1 MNGNF
6 RKPEFVKRYE
16 YTYFDLETPLN
27 AIVADNA
34 RQTKDN
40 YRFVVDNSSEAN
52 PIDWYNAYLE
62 VDFQLVTLADST
74 AGIVGG
80 DIDNDN
86 KVCTTTNGHTFIK
99 EIQVECNGISVYTN
113 MKANE
118 SSNALTLLKYTKSY
132 ADSVGQDQFFYVDT
146 STGTT
151 EARPAIDHAATYNA
165 GFAQRKKLTD
175 AANVN
180 KISIPLNQYSYFA
193 AFKNQIHPNIKTN
206 ILIKLEDDNN
216 IIFRKAAAPNSKVII
231 TKMRLWCPKIIFNG
245 LGMKEYT
252 EKYLKPKKWTYLK
265 EHHEIIQTTAVNSYF
280 RISTG
285 IRRPR
290 HVLLWV
296 VNTTKYSN
304 QQENIFKFDTFAV
317 GTANRYFTKAQLEV
331 NNSIYYPQLEMTSD
345 EESRL
350 YRALLSFN
358 SAYNDF
364 LSGPL
369 ITRDNFKKIFGM
381 LYFDLRNQEEDVKD
395 SVVSLTFR
403 YELNGAPG
411 AGYTL
416 NALVLHEKE
425 IELYTAS
432 GKLLIKA

>member
-1 MNGNF
+1 MVEKF

-16 YTYFDLETPLN
+16 YTYYDLETPLN
-27 AIVADNA
+27 SDVANNA
-34 RQTKDN
+34 RQVKGE
-40 YRFVVDNSSEAN
+40 YRFEVDNSSEAN

-62 VDFQLVTLADST
+62 VDFKLVTTADSDV
-74 AGIVGG
+74 GITRVANGG
-80 DIDNDN
+80 DRDA
-86 KVCTTTNGHTFIK
+86 TTTNGHTFIK
-99 EIQVECNGISVYTN
+99 DIQVECNGVSVYSN
-113 MKANE
+113 LRANE
-118 SSNALTLLKYTKSY
+118 SSNVLALLKYTKSY
-132 ADSVGQDQFFYVDT
+132 ADSVGKDQLFYVDT

-151 EARPAIDHAATYNA
+151 EGRPTEVATYNE
-165 GFAQRKKLTD
+165 GFAKRKIQKD
-175 AANVN
+175 AARVN
-180 KISIPLNQYSYFA
+180 KISIPLNLYSYFA
-193 AFKNQIHPNIKTN
+193 AFKNQLHPNIKTKIIIN
-206 ILIKLEDDNN
+206 LENDNN
-216 IIFRKAAAPNSKVII
+216 IIFRNNAAPDSKII
-231 TKMRLWCPKIIFNG
+231 VTKLRLWCPKIIFNG

-252 EKYLKPKKWTYLK
+252 EKYFKPKKWTYLK
-265 EHHEIIQTTAVNSYF
+265 EHHEIIQTQAANSYF

-296 VNTTKYSN
+296 VPTASYHSQTH
-304 QQENIFKFDTFAV
+304 NIFTFKTFSIGANNLKFS
-317 GTANRYFTKAQLEV
+317 RAQLEV

-350 YRALLSFN
+350 YRPLLSFN

-369 ITRDNFKKIFGM
+369 INRVNFRDLFGM
-381 LYFDLRNQEEDVKD
+381 IYFDLRNQEEDIKD

-403 YELNGAPG
+403 YELGGQNNTNF
-411 AGYTL
+411 TL

-432 GKLLIKA
+432 GKRLIKA

>member
-62 VDFQLVTLADST
+62 VDFKLVTLADST
-74 AGIVGG
+74 AGITAGT
-80 DIDNDN
+80 DNAN
-86 KVCTTTNGHTFIK
+86 KFCTTTNGHTFIK
-99 EIQVECNGISVYTN
+99 EIQVECNGESVYTN
-113 MKANE
+113 IKANE
-118 SSNALTLLKYTKSY
+118 ASNALTLLKYTKSY
-132 ADSVGQDQFFYVDT
+132 ADSVGKDQFFYVDT
-146 STGTT
+146 STGTAEPRRD
-151 EARPAIDHAATYNA
+151 EALYNE
-165 GFAQRKKLTD
+165 GFGKRKILTD

-193 AFKNQIHPNIKTN
+193 AFKNQLHPNIKTN
-206 ILIKLEDDNN
+206 ILIRLENDNN
-216 IIFRKAAAPNSKVII
+216 IIFRNAAAPDSKVIVS
-231 TKMRLWCPKIIFNG
+231 KMRLWCPKIIFNG

-252 EKYLKPKKWTYLK
+252 EKYLKPKKWIYLK
-265 EHHEIIQTTAVNSYF
+265 EHQESIQTTAINSFF
-280 RISTG
+280 RIATG

-290 HVLLWV
+290 HVFLWV
-296 VNTTKYSN
+296 VPTASYSN
-304 QQENIFKFDTFAV
+304 QEHNIFTFETFSI
-317 GTANRYFTKAQLEV
+317 GANQRYFAKAQLEV
-331 NNSIYYPQLEMTSD
+331 NNSIYYPQLEMTSQ

-358 SAYNDF
+358 SGYNDF

-369 ITRDNFKKIFGM
+369 IDRENFKKLFGII
-381 LYFDLRNQEEDVKD
+381 YFDLRNQEEDVKD

-403 YELNGAPG
+403 YELNGANRLHIERFG
-411 AGYTL
+411 AP
-416 NALVLHEKE
+416 
-425 IELYTAS
+425 
-432 GKLLIKA
+432 

>member
-6 RKPEFVKRYE
+6 RKPEYVKRYE

-27 AIVADNA
+27 AIVANNA

-62 VDFQLVTLADST
+62 VDFQLVKLADGAGIT
-74 AGIVGG
+74 AGL
-80 DIDNDN
+80 NDN
-86 KVCTTTNGHTFIK
+86 GQPDATTTNGHTFIK
-99 EIQVECNGISVYTN
+99 EIQVECNGVSVYTN

-118 SSNALTLLKYTKSY
+118 SSNALALLKYTKSY
-132 ADSVGQDQFFYVDT
+132 ADSVGPDQFFYPDT
-146 STGTT
+146 STGAAEPRPT
-151 EARPAIDHAATYNA
+151 EVATYNA
-165 GFAQRKKLTD
+165 GFATRKKLTD

-180 KISIPLNQYSYFA
+180 KISIPLNLYSYFA
-193 AFKNQIHPNIKTN
+193 AFKNQLHPNIKTN
-206 ILIKLEDDNN
+206 ILIKLEDDAN
-216 IIFRKAAAPNSKVII
+216 IIFRKAAAPDSKVIV
-231 TKMRLWCPKIIFNG
+231 TKLRLWCPKIIFNG

-296 VNTTKYSN
+296 VNNAKYSN
-304 QQENIFKFDTFAV
+304 QEGNIFSFNTFAV

-411 AGYTL
+411 AAYTL

>member
-16 YTYFDLETPLN
+16 YTYYDLETPLN
-27 AIVADNA
+27 AVVPNAA
-34 RQTKDN
+34 RQVKGE
-40 YRFVVDNSSEAN
+40 YRFNVDNSSEAK

-62 VDFQLVTLADST
+62 VDFRLVTLADSAVGIT
-74 AGIVGG
+74 AGPNNGNQ
-80 DIDNDN
+80 DA
-86 KVCTTTNGHTFIK
+86 TTTNAHTFIR

-113 MKANE
+113 MRANE
-118 SSNALTLLKYTKSY
+118 SSNALALLKYTKSY
-132 ADSVGQDQFFYVDT
+132 ADSIGQDQLFYVDT

-151 EARPAIDHAATYNA
+151 EGRPAQPLYNE
-165 GFAQRKKLTD
+165 GFAKRKIQTD
-175 AANVN
+175 AAAVN
-180 KISIPLNQYSYFA
+180 KISIPLNLYSYFA
-193 AFKNQIHPNIKTN
+193 AFKNQLHPNIKTKIIIN
-206 ILIKLEDDNN
+206 LENDNN
-216 IIFRKAAAPNSKVII
+216 IIFRKGAAPDSKVIV
-231 TKMRLWCPKIIFNG
+231 TKLRLWRPKIIFNG

-252 EKYLKPKKWTYLK
+252 EKYLKPKKWTYLR
-265 EHHEIIQTTAVNSYF
+265 EHHEITQTTAVNSYF
-280 RISTG
+280 RTSTG

-296 VNTTKYSN
+296 VPTASYNS
-304 QQENIFKFDTFAV
+304 QEHNIFTFDTFSIGAN
-317 GTANRYFTKAQLEV
+317 NRYFSKAQLEV

-358 SAYNDF
+358 SGYNDF

-369 ITRDNFKKIFGM
+369 ITRANFRNLFGM
-381 LYFDLRNQEEDVKD
+381 IYFDLRNQEEDVKD
-395 SVVSLTFR
+395 AVVSLTFR
-403 YELNGAPG
+403 YELNGDNPTN
-411 AGYTL
+411 YTL

>member
-6 RKPEFVKRYE
+6 RKPEYVKRYE
-16 YTYFDLETPLN
+16 YTYYDLETPLN
-27 AIVADNA
+27 AIVANNA
-34 RQTKDN
+34 RQIKDN

-62 VDFQLVTLADST
+62 VDFQLVQFANG
-74 AGIVGG
+74 AGIPGG
-80 DIDNDN
+80 NIDNVN
-86 KVCTTTNGHTFIK
+86 KLCTTTNGHTFIK
-99 EIQVECNGISVYTN
+99 DIQVECNGISVYTN
-113 MKANE
+113 TKANE

-132 ADSVGQDQFFYVDT
+132 ADSIGQDQFFYVDT
-146 STGTT
+146 GTGIA
-151 EARPAIDHAATYNA
+151 EARPNEDNSPYNE
-165 GFAQRKKLTD
+165 GFAKRKKLTD
-175 AANVN
+175 AAAVN
-180 KISIPLNQYSYFA
+180 KISIPLNLYSYFA
-193 AFKNQIHPNIKTN
+193 AFKNQLHPNIKTN
-206 ILIKLEDDNN
+206 ILIRLEDDAN
-216 IIFRKAAAPNSKVII
+216 IIFRHTNAPESKVIVS
-231 TKMRLWCPKIIFNG
+231 KLRLWCPKIIFNG

-252 EKYLKPKKWTYLK
+252 EKYLKPKKWTYLR
-265 EHHEIIQTTAVNSYF
+265 ENHEIIQTTAVNSYF

-296 VNTTKYSN
+296 VNNNQYSS
-304 QQENIFKFDTFAV
+304 QLGNIFTFDTFAI
-317 GTANRYFTKAQLEV
+317 GTNDRYFTKAQLEV
-331 NNSIYYPQLEMTSD
+331 NNSIYYPQLEMTAD
-345 EESRL
+345 EKSRL

-411 AGYTL
+411 AGYTV

>member
-16 YTYFDLETPLN
+16 YTYYDLETPLN
-27 AIVADNA
+27 AIVANNA
-34 RQTKDN
+34 RQVKGE
-40 YRFVVDNSSEAN
+40 YRFEVDNSSEAS

-62 VDFQLVTLADST
+62 VDFRLVTLADSAVGIT
-74 AGIVGG
+74 AGPNNGNQ
-80 DIDNDN
+80 DA
-86 KVCTTTNGHTFIK
+86 TTTNGLTFIK
-99 EIQVECNGISVYTN
+99 DIQVQCNGESVYKN
-113 MKANE
+113 LRANE
-118 SSNALTLLKYTKSY
+118 SANALALLKYTKSY
-132 ADSVGQDQFFYVDT
+132 ADSVGKDQFFYVDT

-151 EARPAIDHAATYNA
+151 EGRPAQPLYNE
-165 GFAQRKKLTD
+165 GFAKRKIQTD
-175 AANVN
+175 GAYVN
-180 KISIPLNQYSYFA
+180 KISIPLNLYSYFA
-193 AFKNQIHPNIKTN
+193 AFKNQLHPNIKTT
-206 ILIKLEDDNN
+206 IIISLENDNN
-216 IIFRKAAAPNSKVII
+216 IIFRKGAAPDSKVIV
-231 TKMRLWCPKIIFNG
+231 TKLRLWCPKIIFNG

-252 EKYLKPKKWTYLK
+252 EKYLKPKKWTYLR
-265 EHHEIIQTTAVNSYF
+265 EHHEITQTTAVNSYF

-296 VNTTKYSN
+296 VPTASYNS
-304 QQENIFKFDTFAV
+304 QEHNIFTFDTFSIGAN
-317 GTANRYFTKAQLEV
+317 NRYFSRAQLEV

-358 SAYNDF
+358 SGYNDF

-369 ITRDNFKKIFGM
+369 IDRANFRNLFGM
-381 LYFDLRNQEEDVKD
+381 IYFDLRNQEEDVKD
-395 SVVSLTFR
+395 AVVSLTFR
-403 YELNGAPG
+403 YELNGANPTN
-411 AGYTL
+411 YTL

>member
-16 YTYFDLETPLN
+16 YTYYDLETPLN
-27 AIVADNA
+27 ATVLNDA
-34 RQTKDN
+34 RQVKGE
-40 YRFVVDNSSEAN
+40 YRFNVDNSSEAN
-52 PIDWYNAYLE
+52 PIDWYNAYLK
-62 VDFQLVTLADST
+62 VNFQLVTTADSAVGIT
-74 AGIVGG
+74 AGANNGNQ
-80 DIDNDN
+80 DA
-86 KVCTTTNGHTFIK
+86 TTTNGHTFIR

-113 MKANE
+113 MRANE
-118 SSNALTLLKYTKSY
+118 SSNALALLKYTKSY
-132 ADSVGQDQFFYVDT
+132 ADSIGQDQLFYVDT

-151 EARPAIDHAATYNA
+151 EGRPAQAFYNE
-165 GFAQRKKLTD
+165 GFAKRKIQTD

-180 KISIPLNQYSYFA
+180 KISIPLNLYSYFA
-193 AFKNQIHPNIKTN
+193 AFKNQLHPNIKTKIIIN
-206 ILIKLEDDNN
+206 LENDNN
-216 IIFRKAAAPNSKVII
+216 IIFRKGAAPDSKVIV
-231 TKMRLWCPKIIFNG
+231 TKLRLWCPKIIFNG

-265 EHHEIIQTTAVNSYF
+265 KHHEILQTQAANSYF

-296 VNTTKYSN
+296 VPTASYNS
-304 QQENIFKFDTFAV
+304 QEHNIFTFDTFSIGAN
-317 GTANRYFTKAQLEV
+317 NRYFTKAQLEV

-358 SAYNDF
+358 SGYNDF

-369 ITRDNFKKIFGM
+369 INRANFRNLFGM
-381 LYFDLRNQEEDVKD
+381 IYFDLRNQEEDVKD
-395 SVVSLTFR
+395 AVVSLTFR
-403 YELNGAPG
+403 YELNGANPTN
-411 AGYTL
+411 YTL

>member
-6 RKPEFVKRYE
+6 RKPEFVKKYE
-16 YTYFDLETPLN
+16 YTYYDLETPLN
-27 AIVADNA
+27 AIVANNA

-62 VDFQLVTLADST
+62 VNFQLVQLANGAGIT
-74 AGIVGG
+74 AGL
-80 DIDNDN
+80 NDN
-86 KVCTTTNGHTFIK
+86 GQQDCTTTNGHTFIK
-99 EIQVECNGISVYTN
+99 DIQVECNGESVYTN
-113 MKANE
+113 NRANE

-132 ADSVGQDQFFYVDT
+132 ADSVGPDQFFYVDT
-146 STGTT
+146 STGTA
-151 EARPAIDHAATYNA
+151 EPRPAQAAAYNE
-165 GFAQRKKLTD
+165 GFAKRKILTD

-193 AFKNQIHPNIKTN
+193 AFKNQLHPNIKTT
-206 ILIKLEDDNN
+206 IIIKLEDDNN
-216 IIFRKAAAPNSKVII
+216 IIFRKGAAPNSKVIL
-231 TKMRLWCPKIIFNG
+231 TKFRLWCPKIIFNG

-252 EKYLKPKKWTYLK
+252 EKYLKPKKWIYLR
-265 EHHEIIQTTAVNSYF
+265 EHHESIQTTAINSYF
-280 RISTG
+280 RILTG

-290 HVLLWV
+290 HVFIWV
-296 VNTTKYSN
+296 VPTANYNSQTH
-304 QQENIFKFDTFAV
+304 NIFNFETFSIGAN
-317 GTANRYFTKAQLEV
+317 NRYFAKAQLEV
-331 NNSIYYPQLEMTSD
+331 NNSIYYPQLEMTAE

-350 YRALLSFN
+350 YRTLLSFN
-358 SAYNDF
+358 SGYNDV

-369 ITRDNFKKIFGM
+369 INRANFRNLFGM
-381 LYFDLRNQEEDVKD
+381 IYFDLRNQEEDVKN

-403 YELNGAPG
+403 YELNGANPTN
-411 AGYTL
+411 YTM

-432 GKLLIKA
+432 GKLLVKA

>member
-1 MNGNF
+1 MC
-6 RKPEFVKRYE
+6 
-16 YTYFDLETPLN
+16 T
-27 AIVADNA
+27 
-34 RQTKDN
+34 
-40 YRFVVDNSSEAN
+40 NSR
-52 PIDWYNAYLE
+52 
-62 VDFQLVTLADST
+62 T
-74 AGIVGG
+74 A
-80 DIDNDN
+80 
-86 KVCTTTNGHTFIK
+86 
-99 EIQVECNGISVYTN
+99 EPRP
-113 MKANE
+113 ANE
-118 SSNALTLLKYTKSY
+118 
-132 ADSVGQDQFFYVDT
+132 
-146 STGTT
+146 
-151 EARPAIDHAATYNA
+151 HYNK
-165 GFAQRKKLTD
+165 GFAKRKKQTD
-175 AANVN
+175 AAAVS

-193 AFKNQIHPNIKTN
+193 AFKNQLHPNIKTN
-206 ILIKLEDDNN
+206 ILIRLEDDNN
-216 IIFRKAAAPNSKVII
+216 IIFRLGAASDSKVIL
-231 TKMRLWCPKIIFNG
+231 TKLRLWCPKIIFNG

-252 EKYLKPKKWTYLK
+252 EKYLKPKKWTYLR

-296 VNTTKYSN
+296 VNNAKYSN
-304 QQENIFKFDTFAV
+304 QQGNIFSFDTFAV

-411 AGYTL
+411 AGYTV

>member
-1 MNGNF
+1 M
-6 RKPEFVKRYE
+6 
-16 YTYFDLETPLN
+16 
-27 AIVADNA
+27 
-34 RQTKDN
+34 
-40 YRFVVDNSSEAN
+40 
-52 PIDWYNAYLE
+52 
-62 VDFQLVTLADST
+62 
-74 AGIVGG
+74 
-80 DIDNDN
+80 
-86 KVCTTTNGHTFIK
+86 
-99 EIQVECNGISVYTN
+99 
-113 MKANE
+113 
-118 SSNALTLLKYTKSY
+118 
-132 ADSVGQDQFFYVDT
+132 
-146 STGTT
+146 
-151 EARPAIDHAATYNA
+151 
-165 GFAQRKKLTD
+165 
-175 AANVN
+175 
-180 KISIPLNQYSYFA
+180 
-193 AFKNQIHPNIKTN
+193 
-206 ILIKLEDDNN
+206 
-216 IIFRKAAAPNSKVII
+216 
-231 TKMRLWCPKIIFNG
+231 
-245 LGMKEYT
+245 
-252 EKYLKPKKWTYLK
+252 
-265 EHHEIIQTTAVNSYF
+265 
-280 RISTG
+280 
-285 IRRPR
+285 
-290 HVLLWV
+290 LWV
-296 VNTTKYSN
+296 VNNAKYSN
-304 QQENIFKFDTFAV
+304 QQRNIFSFDTFAI